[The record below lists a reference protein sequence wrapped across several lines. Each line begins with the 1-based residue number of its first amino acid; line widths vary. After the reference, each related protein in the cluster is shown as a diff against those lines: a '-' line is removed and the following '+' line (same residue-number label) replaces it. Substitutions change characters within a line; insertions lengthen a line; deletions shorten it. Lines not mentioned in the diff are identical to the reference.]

1 LNFEHT
7 LPVSPWDFPLKIPNV
22 TISAECDDCGT
33 HDEFDFA
40 FHFQTVLFVPVGVS
54 LTLTPHGVSASVK
67 PELHM
72 ETKLLDKISSPLVPL
87 GTIPIDGISI
97 PGGILNLGPEIVIQA
112 GASFGP
118 ITGSATLSAGVEV
131 DLSNS
136 AQVMVGLTS
145 PSFVES
151 GWTPVVKPI
160 PFTIDAEVK
169 EQQKCSFNSLP
180 NSLLRLLVR
189 AEPKLGEPK
198 LNR

>member
-72 ETKLLDKISSPLVPL
+72 ETNLLDKISSPLVPL

-136 AQVMVGLTS
+136 AQVTVDLTS
-145 PSFVES
+145 PSFAES

-169 EQQKCSFNSLP
+169 GT
-180 NSLLRLLVR
+180 
-189 AEPKLGEPK
+189 AEVFVQFSAEFTIEALGTC
-198 LNR
+198 